1 MLQEIERCRSEVDY
15 RMLLLEKDIKEDTTA
30 MKKDIQVIQ
39 IAITKLVERNEFMP
53 VKLIAFGL
61 AGGVLMTVLG
71 IVLSKVLSS

>member
-1 MLQEIERCRSEVDY
+1 MLQEIEKCRSEVDY

-30 MKKDIQVIQ
+30 MKKHIQVIQ
-39 IAITKLVERNEFMP
+39 ISLTKLVERNDFMP
-53 VKLIAFGL
+53 VKLIGFGL

>member
-39 IAITKLVERNEFMP
+39 VAITKLVERNEFMP

>member
-1 MLQEIERCRSEVDY
+1 MLQEIEKCRSEVDY

-71 IVLSKVLSS
+71 IVLSKVLGT

>member
-39 IAITKLVERNEFMP
+39 IALTKLVERNEFMP

-71 IVLSKVLSS
+71 IVLSKVLGA